1 MMGGLGLRVK
11 NSLEQAKPLPA
22 DRPAVADFATLRY
35 PRDPRP
41 VPLNAL
47 TIDWIL
53 YLPAEVRPQL
63 LGKRFPRIANIL
75 AAAWLRPE
83 KFKARLHGFMHD
95 KRGNRLTSPTS
106 WKNWKATLI
115 RCANTARGTQSSNH
129 QEGGQRRWIKFW
141 RSLFAMWSARPM

>member
-1 MMGGLGLRVK
+1 MMGGLDLRVK

-22 DRPAVADFATLRY
+22 DRPAVADFAALRY

-95 KRGNRLTSPTS
+95 KRGNRQGFPADIANELEKLESYF
-106 WKNWKATLI
+106 NTL
-115 RCANTARGTQSSNH
+115 CEYSAWDSKLESS
-129 QEGGQRRWIKFW
+129 GRRTTT
-141 RSLFAMWSARPM
+141 LD